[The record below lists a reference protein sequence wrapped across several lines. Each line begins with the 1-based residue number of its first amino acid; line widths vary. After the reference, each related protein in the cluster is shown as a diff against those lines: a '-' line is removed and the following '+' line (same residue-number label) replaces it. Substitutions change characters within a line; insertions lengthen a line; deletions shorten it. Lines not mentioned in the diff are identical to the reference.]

1 MARASSWQA
10 RVRPDRRAGQAGQDL
25 GGNGQEPG
33 SAAGRGPGDAG
44 RTGPGPAG
52 PEQAW
57 PGQAWPDQAE
67 PEHAEPEHAEPE
79 HAEPEHAEPEHAEPE
94 HAEPEH
100 AEPQHAEPEHAE
112 PQHAE
117 PQQAGQEQAG
127 PEHAEP
133 QQAGQ
138 EQAGPEHAEPQ
149 QAGQEHADLDQTL
162 PMHAL
167 PWSDGPA
174 GHRQAGTGQA
184 GTGQAGTGQ
193 AGTGQAGTG
202 QAGTGQAGAARRGG
216 SGLAEVARG
225 GTLNL
230 AGAAISAVA
239 TLGMTVIVTRQF
251 SKPVAGAFFTAISLF
266 LIIEAVA
273 SLGAYTGAVYFV
285 ARLRSLGEDGRI
297 PAILRAAVIP
307 VIVASVLGT
316 ALMLLVAGPLAHIL
330 LHGHLGRGGAAPGA
344 VANAL
349 RALALA
355 LPFATLLDTFLGA
368 SRGYR
373 DMRPTVMV
381 DRIGRSLIQ
390 CLAVSAAAAAG
401 SAALLAPL
409 WAVPYIPA
417 AAVAWLW
424 LRRIRR
430 RRPPRRRV
438 TLEMITGVR
447 ANGQAAAGQARPGQA
462 AITRAAPGGA
472 DSGQSASGPA
482 VPAQPAAG
490 PAVPAQ
496 PAAGPAVPAGSR
508 PRSRIASRQLANAN
522 PRGFW
527 LFTVPRGLSTL
538 AQITIQ
544 RIDIV
549 LVAIMRGPAQAAI
562 YTAATRFLVV
572 GQLGNAAISMAAQ
585 PRFTEMFAVGDRRGA
600 NIVYQATTAWLV
612 ILTWP
617 LYLLA
622 VIYGPQLLV
631 IFGHSYR
638 AGDTVMIVLG
648 LTMLLATACGQVD
661 MVLNT
666 TGRSSWSLANGLLA
680 VTINVSLDLFLIPR
694 YGILGAAIG
703 WAAAIAITNL
713 TPLAQVAVVVR
724 LHPFGRGTF
733 IACALSATSFA
744 AIPLAVRAVAG
755 DSLVVSAAAVAAGC
769 LLLAAGLWRFRR
781 ALALAAMPGLSFT
794 GRNART
800 RGLGRRLPQSG

>member
-1 MARASSWQA
+1 
-10 RVRPDRRAGQAGQDL
+10 
-25 GGNGQEPG
+25 
-33 SAAGRGPGDAG
+33 
-44 RTGPGPAG
+44 
-52 PEQAW
+52 
-57 PGQAWPDQAE
+57 
-67 PEHAEPEHAEPE
+67 
-79 HAEPEHAEPEHAEPE
+79 
-94 HAEPEH
+94 
-100 AEPQHAEPEHAE
+100 
-112 PQHAE
+112 
-117 PQQAGQEQAG
+117 
-127 PEHAEP
+127 
-133 QQAGQ
+133 
-138 EQAGPEHAEPQ
+138 
-149 QAGQEHADLDQTL
+149 
-162 PMHAL
+162 
-167 PWSDGPA
+167 
-174 GHRQAGTGQA
+174 
-184 GTGQAGTGQ
+184 
-193 AGTGQAGTG
+193 
-202 QAGTGQAGAARRGG
+202 
-216 SGLAEVARG
+216 VARG

-239 TLGMTVIVTRQF
+239 ALGVTVIVTRQF
-251 SKPVAGAFFTAISLF
+251 SRPVAGAFFAATSLF

-273 SLGAYTGAVYFV
+273 SLGAYTGAVYFI
-285 ARLRSLGEDGRI
+285 ARLRSLGEEGRI

-307 VIVASVLGT
+307 VIVASVLAT
-316 ALMLLVAGPLAHIL
+316 ALMLLFADPLSHVLLDGHVGHNGAGPH
-330 LHGHLGRGGAAPGA
+330 A

-373 DMRPTVMV
+373 DMQPTVVV

-390 CLAVSAAAAAG
+390 CLAVTAAAAAG

-417 AAVAWLW
+417 AAAAWLW

-438 TLEMITGVR
+438 TLAMLTGPG
-447 ANGQAAAGQARPGQA
+447 ATGPGASGPGASGPGASDLAAGAPGNGQAAAP
-462 AITRAAPGGA
+462 RAKPE
-472 DSGQSASGPA
+472 
-482 VPAQPAAG
+482 PAAG
-490 PAVPAQ
+490 H
-496 PAAGPAVPAGSR
+496 VPAGLAAGSQGAGRTALDRTGQGRTAQGDRR
-508 PRSRIASRQLANAN
+508 PRSRLQNRRLANAN

-527 LFTVPRGLSTL
+527 RFTVPRGLSTL

-549 LVAIMRGPAQAAI
+549 LVAIMKGPGEAAI

-600 NIVYQATTAWLV
+600 NIVYQATTAWLI

-617 LYLLA
+617 LYLLT
-622 VIYGPQLLV
+622 VIYGPELLA

-638 AGDTVMIVLG
+638 AGDSVIVVLG

-680 VTINVSLDLFLIPR
+680 VTINVGLDLFLIPR

-703 WAAAIAITNL
+703 WAVAIVITNL
-713 TPLAQVAVVVR
+713 VPLAQVAAVVR

-733 IACALSATSFA
+733 IACALSTASFA
-744 AIPLAVRAVAG
+744 GVPLAVRAVAG
-755 DSLVVSAAAVAAGC
+755 DSLIVSACAVAAGS
-769 LLLAAGLWRFRR
+769 LLLAAGLWRFRH
-781 ALALAAMPGLSFT
+781 ALALAFMPGLAFID
-794 GRNART
+794 RNARN
-800 RGLGRRLPQSG
+800 RGAGGG

>member
-1 MARASSWQA
+1 MARASSRQA
-10 RVRPDRRAGQAGQDL
+10 RARPGRPAGQQAGQDL
-25 GGNGQEPG
+25 GGNGQAPG
-33 SAAGRGPGDAG
+33 PAAGRGPADAG
-44 RTGPGPAG
+44 PTGPGPAG
-52 PEQAW
+52 P
-57 PGQAWPDQAE
+57 DQ
-67 PEHAEPEHAEPE
+67 
-79 HAEPEHAEPEHAEPE
+79 
-94 HAEPEH
+94 AEPEH
-100 AEPQHAEPEHAE
+100 AEPQHAEPE
-112 PQHAE
+112 QAE
-117 PQQAGQEQAG
+117 PQQAG
-127 PEHAEP
+127 P
-133 QQAGQ
+133 
-138 EQAGPEHAEPQ
+138 
-149 QAGQEHADLDQTL
+149 EHADLDLTL

-167 PWSDGPA
+167 PWPDGPA
-174 GHRQAGTGQA
+174 GHGQA
-184 GTGQAGTGQ
+184 GTEQAGTEQ
-193 AGTGQAGTG
+193 AGTEQAGTE
-202 QAGTGQAGAARRGG
+202 QAGTEQAGTEQAGAAGRGG
-216 SGLAEVARG
+216 AGLAEVARG

-273 SLGAYTGAVYFV
+273 SLGAYTGVVYFI
-285 ARLRSLGEDGRI
+285 ARLRSLGADGRI

-316 ALMLLVAGPLAHIL
+316 ALMLLMAGPLAHVL
-330 LHGHLGRGGAAPGA
+330 LDGHLGRNGAAPGA

-373 DMRPTVMV
+373 DMRPTVLV

-390 CLAVSAAAAAG
+390 CLAVSTAAAAG

-417 AAVAWLW
+417 AALAWLW

-447 ANGQAAAGQARPGQA
+447 ADGQAAAAQARSGQA
-462 AITRAAPGGA
+462 AIARAAPGGA
-472 DSGQSASGPA
+472 NSG
-482 VPAQPAAG
+482 QPAAG
-490 PAVPAQ
+490 PVAQ
-496 PAAGPAVPAGSR
+496 ARPAAGPAAPAGSR
-508 PRSRIASRQLANAN
+508 PRSRIASRRLANAN

-527 LFTVPRGLSTL
+527 LFTVPRGLATL

-612 ILTWP
+612 VLTWP

-638 AGDTVMIVLG
+638 AGDKVMIVLG
-648 LTMLLATACGQVD
+648 LSMLLATACGQVD

-666 TGRSSWSLANGLLA
+666 TGRSSWSLANGLMA

-713 TPLAQVAVVVR
+713 TPLAQVAMVVR
-724 LHPFGRGTF
+724 LHPFGRATF
-733 IACALSATSFA
+733 IACALSAASFA
-744 AIPLAVRAVAG
+744 AIPLALRAVAG

-769 LLLAAGLWRFRR
+769 LLLAAGLWRFRH
-781 ALALAAMPGLSFT
+781 ALALGVMPGLSFI
-794 GRNART
+794 GRNAGT
-800 RGLGRRLPQSG
+800 RGLGRRLPQSGDRYW

>member
-1 MARASSWQA
+1 
-10 RVRPDRRAGQAGQDL
+10 VPGHAGPGHSAAEPAGLYQAGT
-25 GGNGQEPG
+25 EP
-33 SAAGRGPGDAG
+33 AE
-44 RTGPGPAG
+44 
-52 PEQAW
+52 PEQA
-57 PGQAWPDQAE
+57 GT
-67 PEHAEPEHAEPE
+67 
-79 HAEPEHAEPEHAEPE
+79 
-94 HAEPEH
+94 
-100 AEPQHAEPEHAE
+100 
-112 PQHAE
+112 
-117 PQQAGQEQAG
+117 EQAG
-127 PEHAEP
+127 T
-133 QQAGQ
+133 
-138 EQAGPEHAEPQ
+138 EQAGTE
-149 QAGQEHADLDQTL
+149 
-162 PMHAL
+162 
-167 PWSDGPA
+167 
-174 GHRQAGTGQA
+174 
-184 GTGQAGTGQ
+184 
-193 AGTGQAGTG
+193 
-202 QAGTGQAGAARRGG
+202 QAGAAGRGG

-239 TLGMTVIVTRQF
+239 TLGVTVIVTRQF
-251 SKPVAGAFFTAISLF
+251 SRPVAGAFFTAISLF

-273 SLGAYTGAVYFV
+273 SLGAYTGVVYFI
-285 ARLRSLGEDGRI
+285 ARLRSLGEEGRI

-307 VIVASVLGT
+307 VIVASLLGT
-316 ALMLLVAGPLAHIL
+316 ALMLLVAGPLANVL
-330 LHGHLGRGGAAPGA
+330 LDGHLGHNGAGPGA

-355 LPFATLLDTFLGA
+355 LPFATLLDVFLGA

-438 TLEMITGVR
+438 TLDMITGASASAIGAG
-447 ANGQAAAGQARPGQA
+447 ANGRATGQAATGQAAIARAAHGGAAAGQAAAAPTGPGPTSSAQTAPGQA
-462 AITRAAPGGA
+462 GKARAAARQAAAGR
-472 DSGQSASGPA
+472 PA
-482 VPAQPAAG
+482 PAQQGAGQAAA
-490 PAVPAQ
+490 PRRS
-496 PAAGPAVPAGSR
+496 AAADPR
-508 PRSRIASRQLANAN
+508 PRSRVASRRLANAN

-600 NIVYQATTAWLV
+600 NTVYQATTAWLI

-638 AGDTVMIVLG
+638 AGDSVIVVLG

-703 WAAAIAITNL
+703 WAVAIAITNL
-713 TPLAQVAVVVR
+713 TPLAQVAAVVR

-733 IACALSATSFA
+733 IACALSAASFA
-744 AIPLAVRAVAG
+744 VIPLAVRAVAG
-755 DSLVVSAAAVAAGC
+755 DSLVVSAAAVAAGG
-769 LLLAAGLWRFRR
+769 LLLVAGLWRFRD
-781 ALALAAMPGLSFT
+781 ALQLAVMPGLSFI

-800 RGLGRRLPQSG
+800 RALLKAPAAARR